1 MKDKFRI
8 MKRYNCFQSD
18 VFRAHRAPPG
28 KQHQIA
34 PLKGFPNGPN
44 QLIFV
49 IADDTPIAQF
59 SAGFLDETGKRV
71 LIDVAH
77 LSGLRICVGI
87 DDLIPCGDQPDTW
100 PHVNQEGKNS
110 DTGERPQI
118 VGPEPPSA
126 PENQLASFDVVA
138 NLDNV
143 LPGRDTAMNFD

>member
-1 MKDKFRI
+1 MKTIRLLPNQI
-8 MKRYNCFQSD
+8 LCRQYS
-18 VFRAHRAPPG
+18 PPG

-87 DDLIPCGDQPDTW
+87 DDLIPRGDQPDTW